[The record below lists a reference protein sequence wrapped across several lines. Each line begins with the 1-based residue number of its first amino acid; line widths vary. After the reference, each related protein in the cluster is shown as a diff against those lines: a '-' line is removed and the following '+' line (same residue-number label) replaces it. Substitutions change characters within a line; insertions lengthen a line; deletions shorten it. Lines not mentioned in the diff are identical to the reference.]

1 MRRVAVVTTCN
12 SEGYDRYGRRM
23 IESCDRH
30 FPDDVALWVYAEG
43 FKPEVP
49 SKRVIAVD
57 LLQSCPDLVA
67 FKERHSDN
75 PSAHGEEL
83 RGKRPWVRVKWNRTN
98 SRLPKLKIKWI
109 DWGIGYRW
117 DAIRFSHKC
126 FAIFDAAKRSE
137 ADVLCWMDAD
147 VLVFQDTP
155 RSFIEGL
162 VPPDCLLGF
171 LKRPGCS
178 ECGLVAY
185 NLRHPAIDEFF
196 AAFRSLYTQDALFRE
211 REYHNSWLF
220 DVVRRRFE
228 KRRHK
233 TYDIAGGLGVRAG
246 HVFINCPLGRYMDH
260 MKGGRWAAGSS
271 SLNDLIVARPEAYWE
286 LLSGR
291 P

>member
-1 MRRVAVVTTCN
+1 
-12 SEGYDRYGRRM
+12 M

-30 FPDDVALWVYAEG
+30 LPGDVALWVYAEG
-43 FKPEVP
+43 FTPEIH
-49 SKRVIAVD
+49 SERVIAVD

-67 FKERHSDN
+67 FKERHGDN
-75 PSAHGEEL
+75 LRARGEER
-83 RGKRPWVRVKWNRTN
+83 RGKRPWVRVKWNRPN
-98 SRLPKLKIKWI
+98 SRLPKVKLKWI

-117 DAIRFSHKC
+117 DAVRFSHKC
-126 FAIFDAAKRSE
+126 FAIFDAAKRSG

-147 VLVFQDTP
+147 IVVFQDIP

-162 VPPDCLLGF
+162 VPLDCLLGF

-185 NLRHPAIDEFF
+185 NLRHPAINEFL
-196 AAFRSLYTQDALFRE
+196 AAFQALYTQDALFRE
-211 REYHNSWLF
+211 REYHDSWLF

-233 TYDIAGGLGVRAG
+233 THDIAGGLGQRAG
-246 HVFINCPLGRYMDH
+246 HVFINSPLGRYMDH

-271 SLNDLIVARPEAYWE
+271 SLDDLIVVRPEAYWD
-286 LLSGR
+286 LLGGR
-291 P
+291 SS